1 MPLGPMIVNYGNVS
15 DTFLLQ
21 VNIGT
26 PGAITLS
33 QTGTTT
39 VNVPGL
45 LTTDQISTVSKPTNQ
60 AGLIVAGGIC
70 LTNGVLTV
78 IYANPSIAGITPTAN
93 EIYTIEVNRPAQL
106 PLVGV
111 IQ

>member
-1 MPLGPMIVNYGNVS
+1 MPQGPMIVNYGNVAS
-15 DTFLLQ
+15 TFLLQ
-21 VNIGT
+21 VSIGT

-39 VNVPGL
+39 VNIPGL

-78 IYANPSIAGITPTAN
+78 IYANPSVGNVTPTAN
-93 EIYTIEVNRPAQL
+93 EIYTIEVNRAAFT